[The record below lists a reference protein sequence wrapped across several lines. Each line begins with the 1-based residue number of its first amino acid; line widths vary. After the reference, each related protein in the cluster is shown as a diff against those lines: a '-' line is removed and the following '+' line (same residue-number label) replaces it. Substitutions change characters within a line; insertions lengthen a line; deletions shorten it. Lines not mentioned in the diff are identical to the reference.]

1 ERNIASAFAFAPDLV
16 QARDLQE
23 VLRLQADY
31 IRQQMQALHEQAQER
46 RKHEQSGEGC
56 GYAEKLS
63 GAKKAGLIATYC
75 AAQYFCCIAPKGR
88 IYRSH
93 PGGSGVCGLRTAATR
108 RCHTRHGSAPGADPC
123 EAELSPPKGSLNDR
137 GNRDDHL
144 QVQIQGSFA
153 GRVRYAEI

>member
-1 ERNIASAFAFAPDLV
+1 M
-16 QARDLQE
+16 
-23 VLRLQADY
+23 RL
-31 IRQQMQALHEQAQER
+31 R
-46 RKHEQSGEGC
+46 RK
-56 GYAEKLS
+56 AE

-88 IYRSH
+88 IYRAH

-153 GRVRYAEI
+153 GRVRYAEIRIAELRDSQNGNSGRLPRDRREERLAGERDLRKDEISR